1 MNYPNLPKWQII
13 AVPTVAIFLGIFYFG
28 KYFVADELIYANYHV
43 EALKQDFQTALDQLD
58 AERSRA
64 TVAEREADV
73 VRGAN
78 NLLRV
83 SERKHQDEIADL
95 QADLDFYRRLG
106 GANGSQSPLT
116 VHYLELHPTQ
126 SPRVYRIVFS
136 LTQNLRW
143 VSVIS
148 GKIQL
153 GIDGIRNGVAE
164 HLTNRQLLAESAEPL
179 SFQFKYFQQL
189 ECLITL
195 PEDFEASRLTIQL
208 KSNSL
213 STPVE
218 QSMEWQS
225 LIDQKLAD
233 PPATQEPV
241 DETPAS

>member
-13 AVPTVAIFLGIFYFG
+13 AIPTIAIILGVFYFG
-28 KYFVADELIYANYHV
+28 KYYVADELIDANYHIK
-43 EALKQDFQTALDQLD
+43 ALEQDLQATLDLLA

-73 VRGAN
+73 IRRAN

-83 SERKHQDEIADL
+83 SDRKRQDEIAGL

-106 GANGSQSPLT
+106 GANGSQAPLT
-116 VHYLELHPTQ
+116 VHYLELLPTQ

-136 LTQNLRW
+136 LTQNQRR
-143 VSVIS
+143 SAVIS

-164 HLTNRQLLAESAEPL
+164 HLTNKQLLAESAEPL
-179 SFQFKYFQQL
+179 SFQFKHFQQL

-195 PEDFEASRLTIQL
+195 PEAFEASRLTIQL
-208 KSNSL
+208 KSSSL

-225 LIDQKLAD
+225 LINQKLAE
-233 PPATQEPV
+233 PPAENPTG
-241 DETPAS
+241 S

>member
-1 MNYPNLPKWQII
+1 
-13 AVPTVAIFLGIFYFG
+13 
-28 KYFVADELIYANYHV
+28 
-43 EALKQDFQTALDQLD
+43 
-58 AERSRA
+58 
-64 TVAEREADV
+64 VAEREADV
-73 VRGAN
+73 VRRAN
-78 NLLRV
+78 NLLRL

-95 QADLDFYRRLG
+95 QADLEFYRRLG
-106 GANGSQSPLT
+106 GANGSQTPLT
-116 VHYLELHPTQ
+116 VHYLELQPTQ
-126 SPRVYRIVFS
+126 SPRVYRVVFS
-136 LTQNLRW
+136 LTQNLRRAA
-143 VSVIS
+143 VIS

-164 HLTNRQLLAESAEPL
+164 HLTNKQLLAESAEPL